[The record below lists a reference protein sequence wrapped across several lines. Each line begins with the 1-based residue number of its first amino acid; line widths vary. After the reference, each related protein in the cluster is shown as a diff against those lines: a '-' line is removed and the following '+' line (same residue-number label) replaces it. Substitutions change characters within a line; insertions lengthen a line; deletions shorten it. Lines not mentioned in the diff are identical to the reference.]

1 MSTFAEQLCAVAEP
15 VLRAGVLGATVSR
28 RRQDAY
34 AIEELPAIEVSRG
47 EWSSEPYA
55 QDIERATATVR
66 LTFIVADVDPAET
79 ALDALHQAAHAVLLQ
94 SPDIAALGN
103 RLRCTDTTEPEYAA
117 GDPDSARMTATYQL
131 QTLISAADLSR
142 RFRSA
147 P

>member
-1 MSTFAEQLCAVAEP
+1 MSTFAEQLCAVAESA
-15 VLRAGVLGATVSR
+15 LKAGAVAATVSR

-34 AIEELPAIEVSRG
+34 SIDELPAIEVARG

-55 QDIERATATVR
+55 QDVERATATVR
-66 LTFIVADVDPAET
+66 LAFIVADADPAEA

-94 SPDIAALGN
+94 SAGIAALGT

-117 GDPDSARMTATYQL
+117 GDPDAARMTATYQL